1 MLKKKRKGKII
12 IFWENKIY
20 KAEEIAKLKNKIK
33 INWWWKT
40 YITKFLSSYIE
51 HCLIGKHEFVI

>member
-40 YITKFLSSYIE
+40 LQNFYP
-51 HCLIGKHEFVI
+51 LI